1 MVEMVQQPTRFAVGH
16 ELTAMPPAAVQ
27 LDVGNPFWKQVPLEA
42 DSSHAPPVLVP
53 PLDPPDDVPLLDPP
67 DDVPLLDPPDD
78 VPPPELL
85 EVEHAE
91 HLLEMHAP
99 AVWSAEAH
107 ELDVSELSHF

>member
-53 PLDPPDDVPLLDPP
+53 PLDPPDDVP
-67 DDVPLLDPPDD
+67 
-78 VPPPELL
+78 PPELL